1 MRSMKHTA
9 VRNSLTAL
17 VVTALIASCTESS
30 GPDQGASSGV
40 ENKAVLMGNFQ
51 INSGP
56 VTTNQDGTSTNLVD
70 DYVLPAQLPNVNF
83 ELFTT
88 HLYAP
93 VASDVS
99 TTISNV
105 RAFVTRTDGSKTGDI
120 YLSGQFL
127 QRVTVNGQEYSVY
140 QLNAMYASQ
149 PALTKANFAN
159 VAFDMTLLY
168 EDSDGYSLK
177 TRNVTLSVYQRM

>member
-9 VRNSLTAL
+9 VRNSLPAL
-17 VVTALIASCTESS
+17 ALAALLVSCTESS
-30 GPDQGASSGV
+30 GPGQVTGSGS
-40 ENKAVLMGNFQ
+40 ENKPVLMGNFQ

-56 VTTNQDGTSTNLVD
+56 VTTNQDGVSTNIID

-99 TTISNV
+99 TT
-105 RAFVTRTDGSKTGDI
+105 VTSVSAVVSRTDGTRTGNI

-127 QRVTVNGQEYSVY
+127 QRVTINGQDYSVY
-140 QLNAMYASQ
+140 QLNANYHA
-149 PALTKANFAN
+149 PPTLTKANFAN
-159 VAFDMTLLY
+159 VAFEITLLY
-168 EDSDGYSLK
+168 EDAAGKTLK
-177 TRNVTLSVYQRM
+177 TRTVNLSVYQRQ